1 MRHQRGAFLSLISP
15 IPVAVAK
22 RGMFTDPENYSF
34 HANIASFIFSP
45 FPSFPLRSLR
55 GLILNVNS
63 GRGCCK
69 LNSATLK
76 TADKTPM
83 LFRHPQPLS
92 APPPHPPSFESQ
104 VTLWTSR
111 DHVNYLFHIFL
122 TLFLYV
128 IRLPASLTH
137 VSYNSPIVISVCTKF
152 G

>member
-83 LFRHPQPLS
+83 LFRHPQPIR
-92 APPPHPPSFESQ
+92 APPRPPSLRITSDAMNLTRSRKLFIPHLFNIIFIRNPFASQ
-104 VTLWTSR
+104 PHSCVLQFP
-111 DHVNYLFHIFL
+111 DCN
-122 TLFLYV
+122 
-128 IRLPASLTH
+128 
-137 VSYNSPIVISVCTKF
+137 
-152 G
+152 